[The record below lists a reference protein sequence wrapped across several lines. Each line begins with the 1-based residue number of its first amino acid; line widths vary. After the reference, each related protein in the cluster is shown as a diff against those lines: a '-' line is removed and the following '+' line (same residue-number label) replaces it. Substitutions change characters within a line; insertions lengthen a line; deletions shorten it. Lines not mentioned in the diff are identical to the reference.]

1 MKKFYLAVF
10 FVFFGLILSAQD
22 DESMFRVKRF
32 ELIPNDT
39 EASRAMKK
47 DANGDKCALIKIK
60 TPNMNEAERDRIEL
74 DSDRGTFLYP
84 EKATGEIKL
93 FLTYGCKLLV
103 IKHPDYGTM
112 TYRVPIQI
120 EANKTYKLVLEVMK
134 ENPVPAMSINSNW
147 VVVKVTPADAII
159 NIDGN
164 FCANGST
171 LLSTGEA
178 HELEITHPLYHPYE
192 KDIYADADK
201 TLTYDVKLE
210 PAFGWLKIDT
220 KPESGA
226 TVLLNGMR
234 KGTTPFLSDTL
245 VSGEYEVT
253 LLLDMYKNVTKT
265 LVVRDNNVAEIDIK
279 MSPVFAEVSLT
290 TDKDADIYIDD
301 KKAGTGTWKG
311 RLIEGQHK
319 LEARKESH
327 RSVLKAI
334 DITAGK
340 SENIALG
347 NPIPIYGA
355 INVNSTPIGA
365 SVFIDGVKKGNT
377 PMIVKEVLIGNR
389 EVRIEEPGYDGFS
402 EIVNVKT
409 NEMSS
414 VSTTLVEGYSYNA
427 AADASS
433 FGGEGIFMPAFLP
446 EQVNRD
452 MKKNG
457 RKTKDPLY
465 STTKKS
471 MKDAVVG
478 LALNK
483 TPRGFYSTGT
493 IVSEKG
499 LLLTNYFKIRSLID
513 YISDEEYNYNNG
525 FWAADYYEEVPVKRL
540 TASFLVRTEDVTSEI
555 LNITTEKIED
565 KIKKKEKEA
574 SENGKYVAVINS
586 AYGDTKYYMQVYK
599 TYTDVRLV
607 GLPPTSINYFGGDSD
622 NYMWPRYYS
631 NFVIFRVYGDAKGE
645 PAEYS
650 KSNVP
655 LNTKNHFTI
664 SLNGVKPGDFSMVLG
679 FAQATSR
686 QNASSYYIDLYINM
700 LSQEVDFERKRQS
713 VIQSFIDDNS
723 IKEKYADELSSLN
736 FSLTVKSN
744 QIDYLNRSKAVEN
757 KAKLEKQ
764 FQSWVEADAGRKA
777 KYGDLSNNLN
787 NTYKEITQHRIDADY
802 ISLILN
808 AEPVDFAG
816 DYSFLIE
823 DKNNGVN
830 KEYPVDVQFANFD
843 MRVEKKMLY
852 EYLLLY
858 KEHFKDN
865 IPEAIKNQLKKHKGS
880 WETYAN
886 FIVDNSIFSKPK
898 TWKEFIEKP
907 SSSKLEKDPAY
918 VLYAALESQRKEIYS
933 SWPDKLETYDNLY
946 IQGFMEFYSDTKPEK
961 ILYPDADYS
970 LRVSYGP
977 VSGYVSMDGKK
988 YSHVSTSDGII
999 KNYNPNEPDYT
1010 VPQSFLNILGSKDF
1024 GRYADEKGNLITC
1037 FITQTDILDLS
1048 EGSAVLNGKG
1058 ELTGITADG
1067 NWDSCINRYI
1077 YKQDTQ
1083 RTVCSDIRY
1092 ILFLIDKYAGAKNVI
1107 NELDIH

>member
-1 MKKFYLAVF
+1 MKKFCLAVF
-10 FVFFGLILSAQD
+10 SVFFGLILAAQD
-22 DESMFRVKRF
+22 D
-32 ELIPNDT
+32 
-39 EASRAMKK
+39 
-47 DANGDKCALIKIK
+47 
-60 TPNMNEAERDRIEL
+60 
-74 DSDRGTFLYP
+74 
-84 EKATGEIKL
+84 
-93 FLTYGCKLLV
+93 
-103 IKHPDYGTM
+103 
-112 TYRVPIQI
+112 
-120 EANKTYKLVLEVMK
+120 
-134 ENPVPAMSINSNW
+134 
-147 VVVKVTPADAII
+147 
-159 NIDGN
+159 
-164 FCANGST
+164 
-171 LLSTGEA
+171 
-178 HELEITHPLYHPYE
+178 
-192 KDIYADADK
+192 
-201 TLTYDVKLE
+201 
-210 PAFGWLKIDT
+210 
-220 KPESGA
+220 
-226 TVLLNGMR
+226 
-234 KGTTPFLSDTL
+234 
-245 VSGEYEVT
+245 
-253 LLLDMYKNVTKT
+253 
-265 LVVRDNNVAEIDIK
+265 
-279 MSPVFAEVSLT
+279 
-290 TDKDADIYIDD
+290 
-301 KKAGTGTWKG
+301 
-311 RLIEGQHK
+311 
-319 LEARKESH
+319 
-327 RSVLKAI
+327 
-334 DITAGK
+334 
-340 SENIALG
+340 
-347 NPIPIYGA
+347 
-355 INVNSTPIGA
+355 
-365 SVFIDGVKKGNT
+365 
-377 PMIVKEVLIGNR
+377 
-389 EVRIEEPGYDGFS
+389 
-402 EIVNVKT
+402 
-409 NEMSS
+409 EMSS

-433 FGGEGIFMPAFLP
+433 FGGEGMFMPAFLS
-446 EQVNRD
+446 EKVNRD

-478 LALNK
+478 LAYNI
-483 TPRGFYSTGT
+483 TPSSFRATGT

-499 LLLTNYFKIRSLID
+499 LLLTNYFNIRSLID

-565 KIKKKEKEA
+565 KIKKKEEEA

-586 AYGDTKYYMQVYK
+586 A
-599 TYTDVRLV
+599 
-607 GLPPTSINYFGGDSD
+607 
-622 NYMWPRYYS
+622 
-631 NFVIFRVYGDAKGE
+631 YGDAKGE

-679 FAQATSR
+679 FPKETAR
-686 QNASSYYIDLYINM
+686 QYASSYFIDLCINTI
-700 LSQEVDFERKRQS
+700 SQDVDFKRKRQS

-744 QIDYLNRSKAVEN
+744 QIDYLNRSKAEN
-757 KAKLEKQ
+757 KTKLEKQ
-764 FQSWVEADAGRKA
+764 FQSWVEEDAGRKA

-787 NTYKEITQHRIDADY
+787 NTYKEITQRLIDADY
-802 ISLILN
+802 ISWILN
-808 AEPVDFAG
+808 AKPVDFAG
-816 DYSFLIE
+816 SYSFLTE
-823 DKNNGVN
+823 DENNGVN
-830 KEYPVDVQFANFD
+830 KEYPVDVQFANID

-852 EYLLLY
+852 EYMLLY

-933 SWPDKLETYDNLY
+933 SWPDPTHDKNLY

-961 ILYPDADYS
+961 ILYPDADNS

-977 VSGYVSMDGKK
+977 VNGYVSMDGKK
-988 YSHVSTSDGII
+988 
-999 KNYNPNEPDYT
+999 YNPNEPDYT
-1010 VPQSFLNILGSKDF
+1010 VPQSYLNLLGSKNF

-1037 FITQTDILDLS
+1037 YITQTDILDQS
-1048 EGSAVLNGKG
+1048 GGGAVLNGKG

-1067 NWDSCINRYI
+1067 NWDSCISQLI

-1083 RTVCSDIRY
+1083 RTICSDIRY
-1092 ILFLIDKYAGAKNVI
+1092 ILFLIDKYAGATNII